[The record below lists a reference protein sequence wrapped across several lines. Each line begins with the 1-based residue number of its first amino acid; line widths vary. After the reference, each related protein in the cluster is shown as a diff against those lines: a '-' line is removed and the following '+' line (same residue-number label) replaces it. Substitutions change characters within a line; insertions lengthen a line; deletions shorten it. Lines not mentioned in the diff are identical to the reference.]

1 MENNKTM
8 KEMTNNSLMHLAAK
22 ALPTFSGGSLTYN
35 AEKNVYLTLGYTS
48 QAGNTYFKAARLS
61 NRLAVFYDI
70 GQGYCHTFLNGI
82 TLLCWD
88 GQKARIIAQKSW
100 GGSNWVCFSE
110 YFAKEQSILMLKDFL
125 AGQAKA
131 IGSHV
136 NDEQMLAFARQ
147 MVEETQ
153 RKQIA

>member
-1 MENNKTM
+1 MI
-8 KEMTNNSLMHLAAK
+8 HLAAK

-88 GQKARIIAQKSW
+88 GQRQ
-100 GGSNWVCFSE
+100 GSLPRSPGVVVTG
-110 YFAKEQSILMLKDFL
+110 FASVSILPRNKAFL
-125 AGQAKA
+125 C
-131 IGSHV
+131 
-136 NDEQMLAFARQ
+136 
-147 MVEETQ
+147 
-153 RKQIA
+153 